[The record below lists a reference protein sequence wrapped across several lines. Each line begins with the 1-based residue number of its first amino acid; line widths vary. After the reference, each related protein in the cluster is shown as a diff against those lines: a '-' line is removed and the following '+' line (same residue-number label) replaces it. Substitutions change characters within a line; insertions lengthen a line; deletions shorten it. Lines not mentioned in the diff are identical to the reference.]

1 MASLMGKNR
10 LLPILAGIAVLAVA
24 LVVYRSATKPG
35 PVIAEP
41 GAPLAATP
49 VPTTVDAD
57 TPADTITAISGQAE
71 LLQTE
76 IQQARQQ
83 ADTLRDENRALTD
96 QLATLTEDITTQI
109 QTALTQ
115 QQEQSTANVSG
126 LEARL
131 QSMTSSFQELSRDL
145 TGRMSSV
152 EENTEVPLGLGLDA
166 TQYQSGQVVDGSAVD
181 PVVWINPMDL
191 APIQTTPTDPT
202 ATSPTELNS
211 SNALFPANGSQPSGS
226 SSAVTRLSQIGSP
239 LQTGNTNQTE
249 VGPSI
254 VPYYTLPDL
263 SVLANSTALSSLIGR
278 VYLEDRVINPYPFK
292 IIVGRDNLTANF
304 KDLPEQITGMIF
316 GGYAEGDW
324 PLSCV
329 RGTINAATFVFDD
342 GTIKSAYPGDPGTRP
357 DDSGFQPEG
366 LGYISDPYGNPC
378 ILGEQVTDAPKFLF
392 QRALLAGAEG
402 YAEALRRQQI
412 DTINLTGPEGTSS
425 QEIFNGDAADFAR
438 ANVYVSAIQ
447 ETTDWIRERQR
458 QSFDVIYVPPAHSVV
473 INLEQELRVDLD
485 TNGRRLDYNNET
497 DINAQLD

>member
-1 MASLMGKNR
+1 MARNR
-10 LLPILAGIAVLAVA
+10 LLPLLAGIAVLAVA
-24 LVVYRSATKPG
+24 IIFYRSATKPG
-35 PVIAEP
+35 PLVAKP

-49 VPTTVDAD
+49 VPSTVDAD

-71 LLQTE
+71 LLQKE
-76 IQQARQQ
+76 IQQANQQ

-96 QLATLTEDITTQI
+96 QLETLTQDISTQI
-109 QTALTQ
+109 ETALAT

-145 TGRMSSV
+145 TGRISSV
-152 EENTEVPLGLGLDA
+152 EENTEVPFGLGLEA
-166 TQYQSGQVVDGSAVD
+166 TQYQSGQVVDGTTVD

-191 APIQTTPTDPT
+191 APIQTTPSDPSAEPT
-202 ATSPTELNS
+202 ALNS
-211 SNALFPANGSQPSGS
+211 SSALFPANGSQPSRS
-226 SSAVTRLSQIGSP
+226 SPAVERLSQIGSP
-239 LQTGNTNQTE
+239 LQSSDTTQTE
-249 VGPSI
+249 STPSVI
-254 VPYYTLPDL
+254 PYYTLPDL

-342 GTIKSAYPGDPGTRP
+342 GSIKSAYPGDPGTRP

-412 DTINLTGPEGTSS
+412 DTINLTGPDGTST